1 MHRFKDLRVWQLSRE
16 MTRHVY
22 TLSSSFP
29 EEERFGLQSQIR
41 RAASSVMLNI
51 AEGSGRSSGLDFAR
65 FLDAA
70 VGSANEV
77 QTVLII
83 AFDQGYINQETLDD
97 LEAELLSIRNMIFKL
112 QQSLRSSRGRVREDA
127 EQYLAGPNT

>member
-1 MHRFKDLRVWQLSRE
+1 MHRFKDLRVWQLARQ
-16 MTRHVY
+16 MTKRVY
-22 TLSSSFP
+22 ALSNSFP
-29 EEERFGLQSQIR
+29 DEEKFGIQSQIR

-51 AEGSGRSSGLDFAR
+51 AEGAGRSTGLDFAR

-83 AFDQGYINQETLDD
+83 AFDQGYIDQETLDD
-97 LEAELLSIRNMIFKL
+97 FEAELLSIRNMTFKL
-112 QQSLRSSRGRVREDA
+112 QQSLRSRNDKAREDA
-127 EQYLAGPNT
+127 EQYLTNPST